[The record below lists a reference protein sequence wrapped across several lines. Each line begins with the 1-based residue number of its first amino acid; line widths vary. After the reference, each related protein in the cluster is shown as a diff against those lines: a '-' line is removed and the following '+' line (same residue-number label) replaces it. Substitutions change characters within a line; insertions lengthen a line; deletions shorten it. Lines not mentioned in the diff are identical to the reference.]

1 MSILTVERV
10 TAGYEKA
17 PVIRDLTFAV
27 PGGGITGVVGPNGAG
42 KTTLFRTI
50 SRILKPWSG
59 TVRFRGDDI
68 SGMPRR
74 EFARRVAVIPQFRM
88 IPPPFTVEEFVS
100 LGRYPH
106 IGRLS
111 PLKQQDRRI
120 IAKILEL
127 LGLAHIRTRKVNALS
142 GGEMQRAYLAQGL
155 VQTPELLLMDEPT
168 AHLDISQ
175 KIRVLDLIDSLSET
189 VGLSVL
195 VILHDLNLAS
205 GYCNRV
211 LMLEKGEIRAA
222 GTPEEVLTRRTIEEV
237 YRTPVRVGKDPMT
250 ARPHIYFLPRSS
262 AVRRDGP
269 RVSQTEKTN
278 GVLTK
283 D

>member
-1 MSILTVERV
+1 
-10 TAGYEKA
+10 
-17 PVIRDLTFAV
+17 
-27 PGGGITGVVGPNGAG
+27 
-42 KTTLFRTI
+42 
-50 SRILKPWSG
+50 
-59 TVRFRGDDI
+59 
-68 SGMPRR
+68 
-74 EFARRVAVIPQFRM
+74 M

-106 IGRLS
+106 TGRLS

-120 IAKILEL
+120 IAETLEL

-168 AHLDISQ
+168 AHLDISH
-175 KIRVLDLIDSLSET
+175 KIRVLDLIDSLSVT
-189 VGLSVL
+189 AGLSIL

-237 YRTPVRVGKDPMT
+237 YRTPVRVGKDPVT

-269 RVSQTEKTN
+269 PVRQTEKTN
-278 GVLTK
+278 GVLTN